1 MRAQAITCAF
11 TGHRPEKLP
20 WGENEQDSR
29 CQALQE
35 RIADAVEQAYLA
47 GFRHFV
53 CGMARGC
60 DTWFA
65 QAVLSLKE
73 RWHDVT
79 LEAAV
84 PCADQAQRWPQ
95 ADRRRYDAMLAEC
108 DQRTVLY
115 DHYVPGCMQQRNRY
129 MVDHCDLLLAVHDGV
144 SGGTQSTLTY
154 AFSHQIN
161 VVILPLVVEKVD
173 TPCYNT
179 PQIDI
184 KEYTEL

>member
-20 WGENEQDSR
+20 WVDNEQDPPCR
-29 CQALQE
+29 ALQK

-73 RWHDVT
+73 RWYDVT

-84 PCADQAQRWPQ
+84 PCADQANRWHV
-95 ADRRRYDAMLAEC
+95 ADRERYEAMLAQC

-154 AFSHQIN
+154 AFSRHIN
-161 VVILPLVVEKVD
+161 VVILPLVVEKVE

-179 PQIDI
+179 PQTDI
-184 KEYTEL
+184 KEKTEL

>member
-1 MRAQAITCAF
+1 M
-11 TGHRPEKLP
+11 
-20 WGENEQDSR
+20 
-29 CQALQE
+29 
-35 RIADAVEQAYLA
+35 
-47 GFRHFV
+47 
-53 CGMARGC
+53 
-60 DTWFA
+60 
-65 QAVLSLKE
+65 
-73 RWHDVT
+73 T

-84 PCADQAQRWPQ
+84 PCADQARRWPQ

-179 PQIDI
+179 SQIDN
-184 KEYTEL
+184 KECTEL